1 MRLHWVLFK
10 TATWYSDRPKTTED
24 ERPTVTLKDFC
35 NPATNPGQKVLFELV
50 QLLRDPAR
58 GFSAVCFFFGRFQD
72 WPQAR
77 KRVALRSVLIVV
89 GQLVRKIIEPFNTYP
104 WQLAT
109 LADPD
114 SDERIR
120 RICARELFQAPP
132 CCVDSGCSARLRA
145 TSVDACVSSD
155 FMEFFQVLFER
166 VVLTSTFVERRFAH
180 FSHWTDV
187 KGKGTSLCLLAA
199 KHVTRTFKDVVDLW
213 KKRTLPDTARG
224 GTTNASRPSW
234 CRKSQA
240 AARLNGYHMFSQ
252 DRAADRDRSC
262 QGAEESAAFLD
273 DALQAWR
280 ALPEEEKQ
288 TWSQRARENNARKSA
303 LQMAAAAEMPP
314 DVPGGPWNLSVP
326 SEQWPLSE
334 KFLGEFLESCGG
346 FSTARNHWANAEPV
360 SVYEDIDVRD
370 NRSLFQVCP
379 PGGCTSALSP
389 AELACFHRLH
399 TGLSVLI
406 KRFDPAKKHI
416 SEMPLTLL
424 FESQQMGVGVGAMLC
439 FRTYLHNID
448 ALLLRLDPSLVF
460 DEKPPFDLRIERP
473 AGGRKALSY
482 WNDMSLCVEMASV
495 AQDWVISRLALGDLQ
510 GGLLSFRVEGKF
522 PHDLEELWT
531 AAQQLKEQER
541 ALRAL
546 RLLQRAEHQRARR
559 GGGRGRGRGARAGRA
574 RGRGRARQRAVPDDD
589 SNAASGSGWDGDS
602 EGDNPDDDDDGD
614 DAWMLN
620 PPGCAEAAPST
631 VQADAS
637 EEPDQEAAAS
647 GLAEEVPPPAPPP
660 PPPPPPP
667 AQRGQQRR
675 PRHNQRRGVPWGP
688 FELAPIVP
696 HHGRTTGWGAICG
709 LHRDR
714 GEGASTTQCK
724 KAVSCGAMDQATC
737 LLRLKRWL
745 CAGLD
750 DDLWPPQRKR
760 SHHVSMGGPGLLEFA
775 DGLSEEYMDEIIQN
789 YVRNR

>member
-1 MRLHWVLFK
+1 MCNFGKIGLQGPCLDSFPRMECTKPSHIITRVDLTQEPAGRPAHICKNSCCATPEEAKEKAANLFRECLLRPIAVPALNKWTKVFPCIGACVLLSFFGDVGQHVFSKQFGKHDKHETDTLSELDSSGDAEDEALRVPVNEVKRWKKLARKRNAKATSFMCDENSRFINLPWLHIAAPCMRLHWVLFK

-77 KRVALRSVLIVV
+77 KRVALRSILIVV

-346 FSTARNHWANAEPV
+346 FSTARNHWVQA
-360 SVYEDIDVRD
+360 
-370 NRSLFQVCP
+370 
-379 PGGCTSALSP
+379 GCTCRCL
-389 AELACFHRLH
+389 
-399 TGLSVLI
+399 VLV
-406 KRFDPAKKHI
+406 
-416 SEMPLTLL
+416 S
-424 FESQQMGVGVGAMLC
+424 
-439 FRTYLHNID
+439 
-448 ALLLRLDPSLVF
+448 
-460 DEKPPFDLRIERP
+460 
-473 AGGRKALSY
+473 
-482 WNDMSLCVEMASV
+482 
-495 AQDWVISRLALGDLQ
+495 Q
-510 GGLLSFRVEGKF
+510 GGLS
-522 PHDLEELWT
+522 
-531 AAQQLKEQER
+531 
-541 ALRAL
+541 
-546 RLLQRAEHQRARR
+546 
-559 GGGRGRGRGARAGRA
+559 
-574 RGRGRARQRAVPDDD
+574 
-589 SNAASGSGWDGDS
+589 SSAASNGYMIFMRYYEPILAIENCRIG
-602 EGDNPDDDDDGD
+602 N
-614 DAWMLN
+614 LN
-620 PPGCAEAAPST
+620 VYC
-631 VQADAS
+631 
-637 EEPDQEAAAS
+637 
-647 GLAEEVPPPAPPP
+647 
-660 PPPPPPP
+660 
-667 AQRGQQRR
+667 
-675 PRHNQRRGVPWGP
+675 
-688 FELAPIVP
+688 
-696 HHGRTTGWGAICG
+696 
-709 LHRDR
+709 
-714 GEGASTTQCK
+714 
-724 KAVSCGAMDQATC
+724 
-737 LLRLKRWL
+737 
-745 CAGLD
+745 
-750 DDLWPPQRKR
+750 
-760 SHHVSMGGPGLLEFA
+760 
-775 DGLSEEYMDEIIQN
+775 
-789 YVRNR
+789 